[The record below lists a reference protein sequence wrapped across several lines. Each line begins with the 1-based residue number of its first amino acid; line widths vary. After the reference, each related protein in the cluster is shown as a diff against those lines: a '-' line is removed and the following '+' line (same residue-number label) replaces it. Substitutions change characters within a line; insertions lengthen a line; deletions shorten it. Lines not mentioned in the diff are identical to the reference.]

1 MRSRI
6 SCFNTTL
13 YGKNMARF
21 WPIWVLYGIVWL
33 FAMPINI
40 LLQSG
45 RYQGDPETRR
55 EIVGWFADRTVLE
68 LAGDFAVGL
77 TFCFGILVAMAVF
90 SYLYQGRSASMI
102 HALPVRR
109 EGLFLTN
116 FLAGYSFFL
125 VPHGMIFLLT
135 LLAEG
140 VGGYVNLNA
149 LFVWFLAV
157 SFLSLFF
164 YSFAVFCA
172 MFTGHLLA
180 LPVFYGVLNFL
191 ATVVEFL
198 LDNVLGNYVYGYL
211 SLQWLNNLARW
222 LTPAINLYGLL
233 QVRDDSVYTAAGVL
247 AQQKFT
253 LVGLQYAMFYAAVGL
268 ILAVTALL
276 VYRRRQLES
285 AGDVVSVA
293 AVRPI
298 FRYGVAFCAAL
309 TFGSF
314 LYSIFAYLLPNSAW
328 SLLILMLLC
337 GAAGYFAAEMFL
349 QKSFRVFRRWKGCVA
364 FLLCLSALMAAMEL
378 DFTGFERRVPQ
389 AEGIQSVRVEGI
401 NSAPYDTA
409 DRAVLKLTDP
419 ADISLVVQIH
429 QTLVDHKEEIE
440 AGRYPTS
447 YDTKYNGEYRS
458 WGNNEFTL
466 TYYLENGAQI
476 SRRYRDVVVLSQ
488 ELDQPGSLSALLQEL
503 INRPDA
509 IQQAY
514 GLEQVRDQD
523 VLSAYIQV
531 YDRAQRDWEYIEV
544 DGIENRLR
552 LYQAIQADL
561 REGGLGE
568 RFLLE
573 DQARAERTYRNDIEL
588 EYLVPNQKGERS
600 YTNSMRITLQTGAV
614 HTLKVLEE
622 MGISTGDQL
631 FTNWQ
636 WDRWNEEQNSSL
648 EETAGVVNVPFTATV
663 Q

>member
-33 FAMPINI
+33 FAMPISI

-125 VPHGMIFLLT
+125 VPHGVIFLLT

-157 SFLSLFF
+157 SFLSFFF
-164 YSFAVFCA
+164 YSFAAFCA

-191 ATVVEFL
+191 ASVVEFL

-222 LTPAINLYGLL
+222 LTPAINLSGLL
-233 QVRDDSVYTAAGVL
+233 RVRDDSVYTAAGVV

-253 LVGLQYAMFYAAVGL
+253 LVGLQYAMLYAAVGL
-268 ILAVTALL
+268 ILAVAALL

-293 AVRPI
+293 AVRPV

-314 LYSIFAYLLPNSAW
+314 LYSMFAYLLPDSAW

-349 QKSFRVFRRWKGCVA
+349 QKSFRVFRRWKGCAA

-378 DFTGFERRVPQ
+378 DLTGFERRVPQ

-401 NSAPYDTA
+401 SSAPYDAA
-409 DRAVLKLTDP
+409 DRAVLELTDP

-447 YDTKYNGEYRS
+447 YDTEYNGEYRGWS
-458 WGNNEFTL
+458 NNELTL

-514 GLEQVRDQD
+514 GLEQVQDQD

-531 YDRAQRDWEYIEV
+531 YDRAQRDWEYVEV

-561 REGGLGE
+561 KEGGLGE

-588 EYLVPNQKGERS
+588 EYLVPDQKGERS

-631 FTNWQ
+631 ITNWQ
-636 WDRWNEEQNSSL
+636 WDRWDEEQNSSL
-648 EETAGVVNVPFTATV
+648 EETGGVVDLPSVATV

>member
-13 YGKNMARF
+13 YRKNMTRF
-21 WPIWVLYGIVWL
+21 WPIWVLYGVIWL
-33 FAMPINI
+33 FAMPINV

-45 RYQGDPETRR
+45 RYQGDPVAKR
-55 EIVGWFADRTVLE
+55 EAMGRFADRTVLE
-68 LAGDFAVGL
+68 LSSNIAVGL

-125 VPHGMIFLLT
+125 IPHGIVFLLT

-157 SFLSLFF
+157 SFLSFFF

-172 MFTGHLLA
+172 MFTGHILA
-180 LPVFYGVLNFL
+180 LPVFYGILNFL

-222 LTPAINLYGLL
+222 LTPGINLYGLL
-233 QVRDDSVYTAAGVL
+233 WVRNDSVYTAEGVL

-253 LVGLQYAMFYAAVGL
+253 LVGLQYAMLYAAVGL
-268 ILAVTALL
+268 VLAVIAML

-293 AVRPI
+293 AVRPV

-314 LYSIFAYLLPNSAW
+314 LYSMFAYLLPDSAW

-337 GAAGYFAAEMFL
+337 GAVGYFAAEMFL
-349 QKSFRVFRRWKGCVA
+349 QKSFRVFKRWKGCVV
-364 FLLCLSALMAAMEL
+364 FLLCLSALMAAMEFDL
-378 DFTGFERRVPQ
+378 TGFERRVPQ
-389 AEGIQSVRVEGI
+389 AGGIQSVRVEGI
-401 NSAPYDTA
+401 SSAPYDAA
-409 DRAVLKLTDP
+409 DRAVLELTDP
-419 ADISLVVQIH
+419 EDISLVVQIH
-429 QTLVDHKEEIE
+429 QMLVDHKEEIE
-440 AGRYPTS
+440 AGRYPTT
-447 YDTKYNGEYRS
+447 YAEYNGEYRS
-458 WGNNEFTL
+458 WSNNVLIL

-573 DQARAERTYRNDIEL
+573 NQAREERTYRNDIEL
-588 EYLVPNQKGERS
+588 EYLVRDQKGERS